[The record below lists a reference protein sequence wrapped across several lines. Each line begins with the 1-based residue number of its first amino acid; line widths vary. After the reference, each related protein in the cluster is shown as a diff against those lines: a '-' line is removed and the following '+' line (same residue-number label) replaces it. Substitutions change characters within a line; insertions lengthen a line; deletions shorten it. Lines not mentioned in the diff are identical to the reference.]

1 MKRLLYWIQNARA
14 YALPQSVLPGLVALC
29 LPIGDP
35 AYSVWLGLLA
45 IFIVAIAHLSM
56 NLFDDYFDFQTR
68 GNEIREELEQQ
79 GIRARIA
86 KSPYLVS
93 GEVTPKQLFIV
104 ASLFALTALLLGLV
118 IVWQRGMVPL
128 YIAAAAGF
136 LGYFYSG
143 RPLRL
148 SYHGFG
154 ELIIGTVFGPLL
166 MCGVFYATV
175 GYLNSEILY
184 LSCAIGLL
192 VINILFTHSI
202 LDYKPDIANGKRTL
216 AAVLQRPALNL
227 AASALFNFMPYLLV
241 VIAVATHALSPLFLL
256 TLLPLPL
263 SLHFFYLMVQFCHH
277 PEKEFPR
284 QWWFGPIEHW
294 DQIEEAGLG
303 WFAIRWFYARN
314 ILQWIS
320 ILIILCSVIRYFLS

>member
-1 MKRLLYWIQNARA
+1 MKKLLYWIQNARA
-14 YALPQSVLPGLVALC
+14 YALPQSVLPAIVALL
-29 LPIGDP
+29 LPVGEEG
-35 AYSVWLGLLA
+35 YSLPLGLLA
-45 IFIVAIAHLSM
+45 VLIVAIAHLSM

-79 GIRARIA
+79 GERARIA

-93 GEVTPKQLFIV
+93 GEVTPQRLFVV
-104 ASLFALTALLLGLV
+104 ASLFALTALLLGLI
-118 IVWQRGMVPL
+118 IVWQRGVTCL
-128 YIAAAAGF
+128 YIAGIAGF

-148 SYHGFG
+148 SYHGLG

-166 MCGVFYATV
+166 MCGVYYSTV
-175 GYLNSEILY
+175 GHLGNEIFY

-216 AAVLQRPALNL
+216 AAVLKRQDLNL
-227 AASALFNFMPYLLV
+227 TACALFNFTPYLLILV
-241 VIAVATHALSPLFLL
+241 AVITHTLSPLFLITWL
-256 TLLPLPL
+256 ILPL
-263 SLHFFYLMVQFCHH
+263 SVYLFYLMIQFCHH

-294 DQIEEAGLG
+294 KEIQEAKLE
-303 WFAIRWFYARN
+303 WFAIRWFLARN

-320 ILIILCSVIRYFLS
+320 LLIIACSIIRAILK

>member
-1 MKRLLYWIQNARA
+1 MKKLLYWIQNARA
-14 YALPQSVLPGLVALC
+14 YALPQSVLPAIVAFF
-29 LPIGDP
+29 LPIG
-35 AYSVWLGLLA
+35 AEGYSVALGLLA
-45 IFIVAIAHLSM
+45 ILIVAIAHLSM

-68 GNEIREELEQQ
+68 GNEIREELERQ
-79 GIRARIA
+79 GERARIA

-93 GEVTPKQLFIV
+93 GEVTPRQLFLV
-104 ASLFALTALLLGLV
+104 ASLFALTALALGLI
-118 IVWQRGMVPL
+118 IVWQRGTVPL

-148 SYHGFG
+148 SYHGLG
-154 ELIIGTVFGPLL
+154 ELIIGVVFGPLL
-166 MCGVFYATV
+166 MCGVFYSAV
-175 GYLNSEILY
+175 GHLNSEIFY
-184 LSCAIGLL
+184 LSAAIGLL

-216 AAVLQRPALNL
+216 AAVLRRPALNL
-227 AASALFNFMPYLLV
+227 TACALFNFLPYLLIL
-241 VIAVATHALSPLFLL
+241 IAVTSRALSPLFLL
-256 TLLPLPL
+256 TLLLMPL
-263 SLHFFYLMVQFCHH
+263 SVNLFYLMIQFCYH

-314 ILQWIS
+314 ILQWFSLLVIICS
-320 ILIILCSVIRYFLS
+320 IIE